1 MKWKGVLLGRKR
13 NELYKKSHSSKTKM
27 AFQVGG
33 VGGFRTLVQ
42 TRNNRAF
49 YMFISQ
55 LIFDK

>member
-1 MKWKGVLLGRKR
+1 M
-13 NELYKKSHSSKTKM
+13 NFTKKSHSSKTKM